1 MSDGKLLFETS
12 LDTKGF
18 TTGLDTVKKTATSAF
33 SVSTKAV
40 TAITGAMAAG
50 LTAATTQSVK
60 AYADYEQ
67 LVGGVETLFK
77 ESESTVLEYANI
89 AYKTAGLSANAYM
102 DTVTSFS
109 ASLLQS
115 NHGYGG

>member
-1 MSDGKLLFETS
+1 MSDGKLLFETA

-50 LTAATTQSVK
+50 TDCGNDAVSK
-60 AYADYEQ
+60 
-67 LVGGVETLFK
+67 G
-77 ESESTVLEYANI
+77 I
-89 AYKTAGLSANAYM
+89 C
-102 DTVTSFS
+102 
-109 ASLLQS
+109 
-115 NHGYGG
+115 

>member
-18 TTGLDTVKKTATSAF
+18 TKGLDAVKKTATSAF

-50 LTAATTQSVK
+50 LTAATTQSVN
-60 AYADYEQ
+60 
-67 LVGGVETLFK
+67 G
-77 ESESTVLEYANI
+77 I
-89 AYKTAGLSANAYM
+89 C
-102 DTVTSFS
+102 
-109 ASLLQS
+109 
-115 NHGYGG
+115 